1 MLFQEESPDLFGR
14 FRFVGLCRLEYF
26 LQFLMHIMRNYFSNA
41 LHALHRYSSKAGLIV
56 AVTLGYAYTLP
67 AQANSSVLRLTETQA
82 VTLGETVQLPH
93 QWTHDPAGMLG
104 VVHYRLTF
112 PKPTQSNALQA
123 VYLPHINMAVKVQLN
138 GQVIGD
144 SGFDSEPMGRYFHT
158 PILYSFSSNLY
169 VEGNNT
175 LDIEIKAY
183 ANRFGALSPVSIG
196 EYSMLEPIFARDY
209 FENHTLQVISTAL
222 SAIFVLLLIPVWWM
236 RRKSMFAWF
245 IGGSAAWSV
254 SSLNVF
260 LHDVP
265 LPAAL
270 WEWIIHIS
278 VGLIPLCYGLF
289 IFRLSD
295 LSYPKLE
302 RFMLLASGVFIAFST
317 LFAGTAQFFFL
328 TSLWHASL
336 LIFGAFA
343 IYRLFR
349 FLVSKRDFSVF
360 YIASALLL
368 VCVLAVHDLVI
379 QQLTA
384 QQNGFWLNY
393 AAPLLLTAMGLLM
406 VRQFVT
412 AVQTAESLNVSL
424 ESRVAA
430 AQTALGASY
439 AELRVLEMNRA
450 ALDERER
457 IYRNLHDDVGAKLLG
472 LVISAQ
478 RANQTREADMARS
491 ALQDLRDVVSRSSTS
506 SILLADLM
514 ADWRAETNQRIS
526 STQLNLQWNS
536 SGLEV
541 STLMVNPEAALNLSR
556 ILREAI
562 SNVLRHA
569 EASCITLAVRIEA
582 EMLCLDIA
590 DDGVGLAENFKAHRG
605 MESMRARAE
614 ALQGTLHLE
623 EISPQGIALHLKV
636 PVSSL
641 AAIELPLV
649 TH

>member
-1 MLFQEESPDLFGR
+1 MLMS
-14 FRFVGLCRLEYF
+14 VWVAAATWYRLEYF
-26 LQFLMHIMRNYFSNA
+26 FQFTEPIMFIYFTRA
-41 LHALHRYSSKAGLIV
+41 LYFFHRYASKAALLLGTLLV
-56 AVTLGYAYTLP
+56 FAVVSS
-67 AQANSSVLRLTETQA
+67 AQADSGVLRLTEAEA
-82 VTLGETVQLPH
+82 VMQGEVVQLPH

-112 PKPTQSNALQA
+112 PKPTQSDALQA
-123 VYLPHINMAVKVQLN
+123 VYLSHINMAVKVQLN

-144 SGFDSEPMGRYFHT
+144 SGFDSQPMGRYFHT

-175 LDIEIKAY
+175 LEIDVKAY

-196 EYSMLEPIFARDY
+196 EYSKLEPIFARDY

-222 SAIFVLLLIPVWWM
+222 SAIFVLLLVPVWWM

-336 LIFGAFA
+336 LLFGAFA

-450 ALDERER
+450 AQDERER

-478 RANQTREADMARS
+478 RSNQTREADLARS

-506 SILLADLM
+506 SILLADLI

-526 STQLNLQWNS
+526 TAQLKLQWNS
-536 SGLEV
+536 SGLED

-569 EASCITLAVRIEA
+569 NAACITLSVRIEA
-582 EMLCLDIA
+582 DMLCLDIA
-590 DDGVGLAENFKAHRG
+590 DDGRGLAENFKEHRG
-605 MESMRARAE
+605 MESMRTRAE
-614 ALQGTLHLE
+614 ALKGSLHLE
-623 EISPQGIALHLKV
+623 ALAPQGIALHLKV
-636 PVSSL
+636 PVPYL
-641 AAIELPLV
+641 AAVDLPLPPPLKDRK
-649 TH
+649 

>member
-1 MLFQEESPDLFGR
+1 MLIYFTSALRFFQH
-14 FRFVGLCRLEYF
+14 Y
-26 LQFLMHIMRNYFSNA
+26 A
-41 LHALHRYSSKAGLIV
+41 SKAWWSLGAILAMV
-56 AVTLGYAYTLP
+56 AASPV
-67 AQANSSVLRLTETQA
+67 QANDGVLRLTEAQA
-82 VTLGETVQLPH
+82 VTQGETVQLPH

-112 PKPTQSNALQA
+112 PKPAQSNALQA
-123 VYLPHINMAVKVQLN
+123 VYLPHINMAAKVQLN

-144 SGFDSEPMGRYFHT
+144 SGFDSQPMGRYFHT

-169 VEGNNT
+169 VEGSNT
-175 LDIEIKAY
+175 LEIDVRAY

-196 EYSMLEPIFARDY
+196 EHAKLEPLFARDY

-222 SAIFVLLLIPVWWM
+222 SAIFVLLLIPVWWI

-260 LHDVP
+260 LHEVP

-278 VGLIPLCYGLF
+278 VGLIPLCYSLF

-302 RFMLLASGVFIAFST
+302 RFMLVASGIFITLST
-317 LFAGTAQFFFL
+317 FFAGTAQFFFL

-349 FLVSKRDFSVF
+349 FLISKRDFSVF

-450 ALDERER
+450 AQDERER

-478 RANQTREADMARS
+478 RSNQTREADLARS

-506 SILLADLM
+506 SILLADLI

-526 STQLNLQWNS
+526 AAQLTLQWNAA
-536 SGLEV
+536 GLED
-541 STLMVNPEAALNLSR
+541 SSLMVNPEAALNLSR

-562 SNVLRHA
+562 SNILRHA
-569 EASCITLAVRIEA
+569 AASCLTLSVRIEA
-582 EMLCLDIA
+582 DMLCLDIA

-605 MESMRARAE
+605 MDSMRARAE
-614 ALQGTLHLE
+614 ALKGSLHIE